1 MSGNDD
7 YTTGNL
13 SIFSYHQ
20 NYFKLSVI
28 DLSKQEN
35 KSIPQKIN
43 FVGKLKNN
51 NGVIMH
57 FTAEKQQ
64 RNNFNVFFRF
74 IKSER
79 II

>member
-35 KSIPQKIN
+35 TSIPQKIN
-43 FVGKLKNN
+43 FVGKLKN
-51 NGVIMH
+51 I
-57 FTAEKQQ
+57 
-64 RNNFNVFFRF
+64 
-74 IKSER
+74 
-79 II
+79 